1 MIVKAKDR
9 KYIET
14 RLEHFAH
21 QEEINILFAVESGSR
36 VWGFSS
42 EDSDYDVRFV
52 YLYRDKKRYTDLF
65 VEPAP
70 QITKKWEN
78 EFGLE
83 VDVVGWELK
92 KYLNLLH
99 KSNCTAVEWLVSP
112 ILYNA
117 HKNATDWRALNN
129 ARAVI
134 MKFAYPTID
143 YFKVFKHYISMAKAN
158 YMKYIGRYDYET
170 HVTAKKY
177 LYVLR
182 GIFASAY
189 ASMKQQVPILDV
201 IDLAGN
207 TIPHILERLG
217 IEGDYA
223 LKKLE
228 SIIELKNDTEETTM
242 VRDGWLDAL
251 IETYFDRYEYD
262 GEELNLPK
270 TERILRDNL
279 YNEYYRM
286 WMK

>member
-1 MIVKAKDR
+1 MIKMNEIKS
-9 KYIET
+9 IET
-14 RLEHFAH
+14 RLKYLTH
-21 QEEINILFAVESGSR
+21 QEDIDILFAVESGSR

-52 YLYRDKKRYTDLF
+52 YTYQDKKRYTDLF
-65 VEPAP
+65 IEPSP
-70 QITKKWEN
+70 QITKKWSE
-78 EFGLE
+78 GL
-83 VDVVGWELK
+83 DIDLVGWELK
-92 KYLNLLH
+92 KYLRLLH

-112 ILYNA
+112 ILYNPYR
-117 HKNATDWRALNN
+117 KATDWRALNN

-158 YMKYIGRYDYET
+158 YMKYIGRSDYES

-189 ASMKQQVPILDV
+189 ASMKQEVPVLDI

-207 TIPHILERLG
+207 TIPHIFKKLG
-217 IEGDYA
+217 IAQGDYA

-242 VRDGWLDAL
+242 IRDGWLDSF
-251 IETYFDRYEYD
+251 IETYFEKYEYD
-262 GEELNLPK
+262 GEELNPSK
-270 TERILRDNL
+270 EERIQRDKL
-279 YNEYYRM
+279 YNKYYRM